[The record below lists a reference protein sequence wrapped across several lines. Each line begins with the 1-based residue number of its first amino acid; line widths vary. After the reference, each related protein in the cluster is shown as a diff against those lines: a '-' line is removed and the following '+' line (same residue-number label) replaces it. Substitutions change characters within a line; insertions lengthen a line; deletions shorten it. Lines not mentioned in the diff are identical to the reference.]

1 MFPGKPA
8 TLVRDIQLLDRKFS
22 MSMQGAQVSEVSFTV
37 GSVSVSGLDAS
48 QRQLLLGAMR
58 DQMLRNIGATEASES
73 TLQQPLIDAQARPV
87 GALSVSRVKA
97 AGKHPRG
104 HALRMQ
110 AVFVLHEN
118 RLIQVVALGEKL
130 SDESAQTFF
139 ESVRWIQTASP
150 GG

>member
-1 MFPGKPA
+1 
-8 TLVRDIQLLDRKFS
+8 
-22 MSMQGAQVSEVSFTV
+22 
-37 GSVSVSGLDAS
+37 
-48 QRQLLLGAMR
+48 
-58 DQMLRNIGATEASES
+58 
-73 TLQQPLIDAQARPV
+73 
-87 GALSVSRVKA
+87 
-97 AGKHPRG
+97 
-104 HALRMQ
+104 MQ